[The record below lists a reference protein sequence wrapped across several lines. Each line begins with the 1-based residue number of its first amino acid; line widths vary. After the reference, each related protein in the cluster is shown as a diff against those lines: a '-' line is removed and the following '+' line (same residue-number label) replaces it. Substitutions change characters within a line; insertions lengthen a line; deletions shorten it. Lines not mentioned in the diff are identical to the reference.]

1 MSLIKQPLSWF
12 SLLLFCL
19 SILACDDATRVRLP
33 SASNQALREK
43 LQAIPLT
50 DQVSAETLLN
60 TGVISWTIPLTE
72 SEPIRQTMQRA
83 WREVFLPTNPYQA
96 RLERRALGH
105 YAGIAEYKVI
115 AFDHLSATLRS
126 DGAPERCLQQGEESY
141 VAAPGQPGGWERAV
155 SKESSGATG
164 KTISGIEPCNVFFLA
179 MLAVADPFDFRNGPA
194 SGTQFYRWTES
205 RIIGDGEYHAYI
217 GNRSLVNYSM
227 VRHGVKID
235 LWLVPT
241 TGQPVAMSYSSGQG
255 EFTWQHKGMVNGL
268 VIEKPTVP

>member
-83 WREVFLPTNPYQA
+83 WREIFLPTQPYQA

-105 YAGIAEYKVI
+105 NAGIAEYKVI
-115 AFDHLSATLRS
+115 AFDHLSATLRAN
-126 DGAPERCLQQGEESY
+126 GAPERCIQQGAESY
-141 VAAPGQPGGWERAV
+141 VAAPGGWERAV

-217 GNRSLVNYSM
+217 GNSSLVNYSM

-268 VIEKPTVP
+268 VIEKPIVP